1 MSNHN
6 YYYRDDDYNP
16 EQSAAYT
23 LLVQVGMASLSYAVI
38 GHQKLLVIEEDLAL
52 STLTEPSEANKLLSA
67 EYGQRI
73 IGLQQSGFTFVPAGL
88 FKPELLADFA
98 RFLDVK
104 ANEKVFHQQLDDKNY
119 VIYKVD
125 ESIVATVSNKYGI
138 RDAVF
143 GPRCWMQAIAGSN
156 PADNSLYLNLDT
168 EKLELLNFNGGKLRF
183 YNCFGFKNEDELVY
197 FTSLT
202 VQELQLKASNITLI
216 LSGDVE
222 LNDKNYNRLAEFFG
236 KVELNNLKT
245 VHFPPKVAAHNVLN
259 LTALALCG
267 SSAAR

>member
-16 EQSAAYT
+16 EQSTAYT
-23 LLVQVGMASLSYAVI
+23 LLVQVGMDSLSYAVI
-38 GHQKLLVIEEDLAL
+38 GDQKLLVIEEDLAL

-67 EYGQRI
+67 EYASRV
-73 IGLQQSGFTFVPAGL
+73 IGLQQSGFTIVPADL
-88 FKPELLADFA
+88 FQPELVADFA

-104 ANEKVFHQQLDDKNY
+104 ANEKVFHQKLDGDNY
-119 VIYKVD
+119 VVYKVD
-125 ESIVATVSNKYGI
+125 ESIVNTVSNKYGI
-138 RDAVF
+138 ADAVF
-143 GPRCWMQAIAGSN
+143 GPKCWIEAIASGN

-168 EKLELLNFNGGKLRF
+168 EKLEVLNFKNGKLRF

-197 FTSLT
+197 FTSL
-202 VQELQLKASNITLI
+202 VAQELQLQPQHIRLI

-222 LNDKNYNRLAEFFG
+222 YGDKNNNRLAEFFAQ
-236 KVELNNLKT
+236 VELNNLKMIG
-245 VHFPPKVAAHNVLN
+245 FPTKVAAHNILN

-267 SSAAR
+267 SSAAH